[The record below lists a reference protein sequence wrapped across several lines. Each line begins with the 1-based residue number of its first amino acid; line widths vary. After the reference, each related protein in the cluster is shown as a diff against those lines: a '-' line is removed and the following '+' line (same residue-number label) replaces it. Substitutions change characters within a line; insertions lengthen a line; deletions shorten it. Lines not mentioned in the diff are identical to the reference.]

1 MVATARIRIEPIYAT
16 PLEVDKAIA
25 EIGKALDETGKHMA
39 ARFTTTTAAWQGIA
53 PEMKSEVEMGGEAAV
68 WAGPDGS
75 DEAIDKWKRLDEG
88 VEPRVIAAKHGRYM
102 KFLWQGPGQS
112 YTASTKVRQ
121 FWSGRRE
128 KHGDNWYPKVVHH
141 PGHEAREWSDEM
153 IKQELEPFAKRVQ
166 AAIDNALD

>member
-1 MVATARIRIEPIYAT
+1 MVATARIRIEPIYAM
-16 PLEVDKAIA
+16 PLEIEKTLANIA
-25 EIGKALDETGKHMA
+25 GALDETGKKMNA
-39 ARFTTTTAAWQGIA
+39 SFTLTTANWNEPTSMGY
-53 PEMKSEVEMGGEAAV
+53 EVEEGAV
-68 WAGPDGS
+68 WAGPND
-75 DEAIDKWKRLDEG
+75 DEEANAKWQRLDEG
-88 VEPRVIAAKHGRYM
+88 VPARTITAKHGGTM
-102 KFLWQGPGQS
+102 IFPWQGAGES